1 MPNEG
6 VQDVANTD
14 VAGVLSTMDC
24 PTCSIQIMYPRAEGP
39 YVGKDAITKYLQTAP
54 KATINVLGAPSA
66 SHEESDGS
74 VVVTWKMQLEGG
86 MAVGLAVQAMGI
98 PWKTPINMKAVFKFD
113 GDNDKISSITV
124 DADSSQQPSL
134 LALGAESM
142 RRDNSQ
148 VGVAAS
154 ALASTTNEAKL
165 AAVDAYIKAR
175 MPNEGVQDVANTDV
189 AGVLSTM
196 DCPTCSI
203 QIMYPRAEGPYVGK
217 DAITKYLQT
226 APKATINVLGAP
238 SASHEESDGSVVVTW
253 KMQLE
258 GGMAVGLAVQAMG
271 IPWKTPINM
280 KAVFKFDGDND
291 KISSITVEAA

>member
-1 MPNEG
+1 
-6 VQDVANTD
+6 
-14 VAGVLSTMDC
+14 
-24 PTCSIQIMYPRAEGP
+24 
-39 YVGKDAITKYLQTAP
+39 
-54 KATINVLGAPSA
+54 
-66 SHEESDGS
+66 
-74 VVVTWKMQLEGG
+74 
-86 MAVGLAVQAMGI
+86 MG
-98 PWKTPINMKAVFKFD
+98 KTPINMKAVFKFD
-113 GDNDKISSITV
+113 GDSDKISSITV
-124 DADSSQQPSL
+124 TAGASQETSL

-154 ALASTTNEAKL
+154 AIASTTNEAKL
-165 AAVDAYIKAR
+165 AIVDAYIKAR

-271 IPWKTPINM
+271 IPWKTPISM
-280 KAVFKFDGDND
+280 KAIFKFDGNSD
-291 KISSITVEAA
+291 KISSITVVADSSQQASLLALSAEGMRRDTSQVSVAASVYVSATNEAKLAAVDAYIKARMPKEGV

>member
-1 MPNEG
+1 MG
-6 VQDVANTD
+6 GLVV
-14 VAGVLSTMDC
+14 
-24 PTCSIQIMYPRAEGP
+24 
-39 YVGKDAITKYLQTAP
+39 
-54 KATINVLGAPSA
+54 KAMS
-66 SHEESDGS
+66 
-74 VVVTWKMQLEGG
+74 
-86 MAVGLAVQAMGI
+86 I

-113 GDNDKISSITV
+113 GDSAKISSITV

-148 VGVAAS
+148 VGVVAS
-154 ALASTTNEAKL
+154 ASDFVTHEAKL

-175 MPNEGVQDVANTDV
+175 MPKEGVQNPADIDI

-196 DCPTCSI
+196 DCPKCSI
-203 QIMYPRAEGPYVGK
+203 QIMYPRSEGPYVGQ

-226 APKATINVLGAP
+226 PPAATINVLGSP

-253 KMQLE
+253 KMQLQ
-258 GGMAVGLAVQAMG
+258 GGIAMG
-271 IPWKTPINM
+271 LVVRAMSIPWKTPISM
-280 KAVFKFDGDND
+280 KAVFKFSGDSD